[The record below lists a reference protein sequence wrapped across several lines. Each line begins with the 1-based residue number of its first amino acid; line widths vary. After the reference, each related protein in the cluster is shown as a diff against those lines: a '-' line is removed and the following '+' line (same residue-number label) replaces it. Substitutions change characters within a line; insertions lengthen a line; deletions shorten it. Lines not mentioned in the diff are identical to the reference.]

1 MRRALAVAASAGM
14 SLMAWPA
21 PPAGAFGA
29 GACVVSGTIRFTP
42 TVANP
47 DRGTWDIIPAVI
59 QCHGMFNF
67 NSSPRGRRGV
77 GERFVGPGE
86 SFTGSGWYRT
96 SQVPG
101 AGCVQH
107 LGEGSLDY
115 WMVTENQDL
124 HIKESATFRLAGAGV
139 LTSPTLN
146 GSFQVLSHDGGCM
159 TGPAGTGLFT
169 AELAFVR
176 TSGFWA

>member
-1 MRRALAVAASAGM
+1 MKRALAVTAGIGI

-21 PPAGAFGA
+21 PAADAFGV

-42 TVANP
+42 SVANP

-59 QCHGMFNF
+59 QCQGMFNV

-96 SQVPG
+96 SRAPG
-101 AGCVQH
+101 GGCVQH
-107 LGEGSLDY
+107 LGEGNLDY

-124 HIKESATFRLAGAGV
+124 HIQEQATFLSGGAGA
-139 LTSPTLN
+139 LTTPTLH
-146 GSFQVLSHDGGCM
+146 GSFQVLSHDGKCM
-159 TGPAGTGLFT
+159 TGEPGTGLFT

-176 TSGFWA
+176 TSGLWA